1 MVEALAMT
9 EAVRAMVLRHA
20 DAHALEEAAAQRGMR
35 TMLRH
40 GIERVIAGAT
50 SIEEVLRVT
59 TLE

>member
-1 MVEALAMT
+1 MT
-9 EAVRAMVLRHA
+9 ETVRAMVLRHA
-20 DAHALEEAAAQRGMR
+20 DAHALEEAAVQRGMR

-40 GIERVIAGAT
+40 GMERVMAGAT